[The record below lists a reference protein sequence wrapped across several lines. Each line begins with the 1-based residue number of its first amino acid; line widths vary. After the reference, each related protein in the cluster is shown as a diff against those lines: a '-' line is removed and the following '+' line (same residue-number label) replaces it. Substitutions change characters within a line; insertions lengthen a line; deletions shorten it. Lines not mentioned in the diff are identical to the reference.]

1 MLAPDARNRSES
13 SITTGRT
20 ASPAADS
27 PSLVQENET
36 LVRRLAEAETR
47 GWELEDQ
54 LRTAKLRTKNQDE
67 ELQTKTEV
75 IRQYMLREFA
85 GELKPLPPHIA
96 ATLALA
102 SDNNALAMA
111 LSDSSS
117 SGQSPMKAVQTTA
130 GASSPAR
137 VTKKGKVP
145 VTAAGGSEGEPNS
158 NPGRVGFLKLA

>member
-20 ASPAADS
+20 ASPAAAAAAADS

-137 VTKKGKVP
+137 GTKKGKVR
-145 VTAAGGSEGEPNS
+145 TEEN
-158 NPGRVGFLKLA
+158 